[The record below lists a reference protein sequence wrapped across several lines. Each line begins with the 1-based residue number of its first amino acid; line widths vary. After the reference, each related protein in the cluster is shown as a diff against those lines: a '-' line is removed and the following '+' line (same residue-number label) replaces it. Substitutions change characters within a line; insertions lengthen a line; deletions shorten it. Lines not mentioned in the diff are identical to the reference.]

1 MQNFSMPHETP
12 AYARFDHDQYA
23 RSRSPG
29 DFWGQIRRTVN
40 GKPVSDDQI
49 QMIVGEIK
57 RRLSLQP
64 DDVLLDLACGNGALS
79 RFLFDSCSESLGVDL
94 SEYLV
99 SVANRH
105 FARPP
110 RHMFSTQGAAEYVR
124 SESRPERFT
133 KALCYGSFSYFST
146 ADATDVLRELRE
158 RFVNVGTVFI
168 GNLPDRDRKD
178 VFYSK
183 AKPDPAELSD
193 HSSQIGIW
201 RSPKEFT
208 ALARNADWNIQFSAM
223 PAGFYSAHYRYDVTL
238 SRT

>member
-1 MQNFSMPHETP
+1 MQHFSMPHETSS
-12 AYARFDHDQYA
+12 YVRFDHDQFA
-23 RSRSPG
+23 RSKSPD

-40 GKPVSDDQI
+40 GKPVSDEQI

-57 RRLSLQP
+57 QRLSLQP
-64 DDVLLDLACGNGALS
+64 TDVLLDLACGNGALS

-94 SEYLV
+94 SEYLI
-99 SVANRH
+99 SVANQH

-110 RHMFSTQGAAEYVR
+110 QYTFIAHDAAEYVR

-133 KALCYGSFSYFST
+133 KALCYGSFSYFP
-146 ADATDVLRELRE
+146 AAADVLRALRE
-158 RFVNVGTVFI
+158 KFINIKTVFI
-168 GNLPDRDRKD
+168 GNLPDRDLKD
-178 VFYSK
+178 IFYSK

-201 RSPKEFT
+201 RSREEFT
-208 ALARNADWNIQFSAM
+208 ALARNAGWNIQFSTM

-238 SRT
+238 SRP